1 MGKRNKDNNN
11 FQGNI
16 ISKLPVKECHYCLGC
31 PARLYTP
38 NEFIIYGKGNVCS
51 PIMFVIYDSYK
62 HKQDNIKLLK
72 DVYQELFQKDIFEEH
87 YVTTAV
93 KCECQNEIL
102 MQSFINCRNLLCDEI
117 TSIMPNKIIVVGNI
131 RINFGD
137 KYKIYYIPNI
147 YSLLYGEKNI
157 AKFKERLLEAIY
169 D

>member
-1 MGKRNKDNNN
+1 MGKRNKNNNN

-16 ISKLPVKECHYCLGC
+16 ISKLPVKECDYCLGC

-38 NEFIIYGKGNVCS
+38 NEFIVYGKGNVCS

-62 HKQDNIKLLK
+62 HKQDKIKLLK

-102 MQSFINCRNLLCDEI
+102 MQSFINCRNLLCNEI

-131 RINFGD
+131 RINFDD

>member
-1 MGKRNKDNNN
+1 MDKQNKDDNN
-11 FQGNI
+11 FSGNI
-16 ISKLPVKECHYCLGC
+16 ISKLPVKECHYCFGC

-38 NEFIIYGKGNVCS
+38 NKFIVYGKGNVCS

-117 TSIMPNKIIVVGNI
+117 ISIIPNKIIVVGNI
-131 RINFGD
+131 RINLRD

-147 YSLLYGEKNI
+147 YSLLYGERNI
-157 AKFKERLLEAIY
+157 TKFKERLLEAIY